1 MTKTAMT
8 KTPLTIAVDGT
19 FSSGKGTLSKRL
31 ATHYG
36 VAHLDTGKLYR
47 AVARDVL
54 AAGGSVDDA
63 KTAAKIASSIDA
75 STLDDPFLKSGGM
88 GSAAS
93 KVSVHPP
100 VRAALLAFQR
110 DFAAKGA
117 VLDGR
122 DIGTVICPDADV
134 KLFVD
139 ADQEVR
145 AERRY
150 KELRGYGE
158 NVTLESV
165 LSDLRER
172 DHRDMNRAVAPLKPA
187 VDAHLL
193 DTTHLSIDAAV
204 SSAIILID
212 AVLNAKA
219 QG

>member
-1 MTKTAMT
+1 MLVTQ
-8 KTPLTIAVDGT
+8 PLTIAIDGT
-19 FSSGKGTLSKRL
+19 FSSGKGTLSKRI
-31 ATHYG
+31 AAHYG
-36 VAHLDTGKLYR
+36 IACLDTGKLYR

-63 KTAAKIASSIDA
+63 DYAAKVASRIDA
-75 STLDDPFLKSGGM
+75 ATLSDPALKSGAM
-88 GSAAS
+88 GAAAS

-100 VRAALLAFQR
+100 VRAALFNFQR

-122 DIGTVICPDADV
+122 DIGTVICPDADA

-139 ADQEVR
+139 ADPEVR
-145 AERRY
+145 AQRRY
-150 KELRGYGE
+150 QELLGYGE
-158 NVTLESV
+158 DVTLAGV

-172 DHRDMNRAVAPLKPA
+172 DHRDMNRATAPLKPA

-193 DTTHLSIDAAV
+193 DTTDLSIDGAVRAA
-204 SSAIILID
+204 ITMID

-219 QG
+219 QER

>member
-1 MTKTAMT
+1 MTQ
-8 KTPLTIAVDGT
+8 PLTIAIDGT
-19 FSSGKGTLSKRL
+19 FSSGKGTLSRRI
-31 ATHYG
+31 ASHYG
-36 VAHLDTGKLYR
+36 IACLDTGKLYR

-63 KTAAKIASSIDA
+63 DYAAEVASRIDA
-75 STLDDPFLKSGGM
+75 ATLSDPALKSGGM
-88 GSAAS
+88 GAAAS

-122 DIGTVICPDADV
+122 DIGTVICPDADA

-139 ADQEVR
+139 ADPEVR
-145 AERRY
+145 AQRRY
-150 KELRGYGE
+150 QELLGYGE
-158 NVTLESV
+158 DVTLAGV

-172 DHRDMNRAVAPLKPA
+172 DHRDMNRAVAPLRPA

-193 DTTHLSIDAAV
+193 DTTDLSIDSAV
-204 SSAIILID
+204 RTAITMID

-219 QG
+219 QER